1 MKELIVATGNK
12 GKLIEINELLKGYV
26 TTTLS
31 LQDFPDLPEVEE
43 DGLTF
48 EENAIKKAK
57 TTSLATGKP
66 VIADDSG
73 LLVEALG
80 GKPGV
85 YSARFAG
92 IDASDEQNNKKLLR
106 ELSGI
111 PAEERLAS
119 FQCIIALY
127 MPGGTCMTFSGELK
141 GLIIESP
148 RGSGG
153 FGYDPL
159 FLVREYGK
167 TLSELPLEIKNRI
180 SHRAKALNKLK
191 SYFGTSL

>member
-1 MKELIVATGNK
+1 MKELIVASRNN
-12 GKLIEINELLKGYV
+12 GKLKEINELLKGVV

-31 LQDFPDLPEVEE
+31 LQDFPDLPEIEE

-57 TTSLATGKP
+57 ITCLATGKP

-73 LLVEALG
+73 LMVEALG

-92 IDASDEQNNKKLLR
+92 NAATDEQNNEKLLR
-106 ELSGI
+106 DLTGI
-111 PAEERLAS
+111 PAEKRLAS

-127 MPGGTCMTFSGELK
+127 KPDGSCITFSGELQ
-141 GLIIESP
+141 GLILESP

-167 TLSELPLEIKNRI
+167 TLAELSPEIKNRI
-180 SHRAKALNKLK
+180 SHRGKALNKLK
-191 SYFGTSL
+191 SYLSDF

>member
-1 MKELIVATGNK
+1 MKELIVATGNN

-26 TTTLS
+26 ATMLS
-31 LQDFPDLPEVEE
+31 LKDFPGLPEIEE

-48 EENAIKKAK
+48 TENAIKKAK
-57 TTSLATGKP
+57 LTSLATGKP

-73 LLVEALG
+73 LLVAALDG
-80 GKPGV
+80 RPGV
-85 YSARFAG
+85 YSARFASPG
-92 IDASDEQNNKKLLR
+92 ASDAQNNQKLLA

-111 PAEERLAS
+111 PAEKRLAC
-119 FQCIIALY
+119 FQCVIALY
-127 MPGGTCMTFSGELK
+127 QPDGSCVTFSGELD
-141 GLIIESP
+141 GLILESP

-167 TLSELPLEIKNRI
+167 TLAELPPEIKNRI
-180 SHRAKALNKLK
+180 SHRGKALHKLK
-191 SYFGTSL
+191 AFLSAA